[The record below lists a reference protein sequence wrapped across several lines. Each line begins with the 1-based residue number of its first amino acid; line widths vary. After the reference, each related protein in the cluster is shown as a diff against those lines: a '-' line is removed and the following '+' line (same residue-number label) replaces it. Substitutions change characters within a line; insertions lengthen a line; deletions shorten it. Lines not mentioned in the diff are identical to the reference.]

1 VESKPCD
8 AGPHGLYSAIP
19 AGLKVTGANI
29 AARVKQISHIEVD
42 RVAGAHPYALG
53 TGATASE
60 IVHHPP
66 GLTGKA
72 NGLRHSGMP
81 TRLECGK
88 ARIGAKAIQAA
99 SVLAAEPQQSADET
113 NSALANQT

>member
-1 VESKPCD
+1 
-8 AGPHGLYSAIP
+8 
-19 AGLKVTGANI
+19 
-29 AARVKQISHIEVD
+29 
-42 RVAGAHPYALG
+42 
-53 TGATASE
+53 
-60 IVHHPP
+60 
-66 GLTGKA
+66 
-72 NGLRHSGMP
+72 MP